1 MNNKKIQTLL
11 PLYFSIAVII
21 GMFVGYKLHSNMP
34 TAKSFFNASE
44 KNKMEEV
51 IELIKQRYVD
61 PINIDSISEIG
72 IVNVLETLDP
82 HSVYIPAVDTKEVN
96 EDLEGNFEGIGVEF
110 NIFDDTVNILAVLPN
125 GPAYKAGLVVGDKI
139 LSVNDSNAI
148 GLNETSKFKSW
159 VKGPG
164 GTEVKLNIERE
175 KKILTKSLIR
185 GTIPIVSV
193 DASYMIDT
201 EKGYIRLNRFSGS
214 TYEEFMKALEGLKDK
229 GMQRLV
235 LDLRDNGGGI
245 LNEAVDIADEFL
257 GENEMIVYTEGK
269 NNPRK
274 DYFSK
279 RPGLFEKGNLVVL
292 MNEGSASA
300 SEVLAG
306 ALQDLDRAVI
316 VGRRSFGK
324 GLVQEQY
331 TLSDGSALR
340 LTTARYY
347 TPLGRSIQKSYENG
361 IEEYNKEVINRFH
374 NQEDKKIDSS
384 NASQLRTYKTAAGK
398 KLYGGGGIWPDVFV
412 AADSNYFD
420 TTISKFYLKNT
431 VGNYA
436 YKFYINN
443 RSTLQKY
450 KSENEFINGYQF
462 PTHFFESLIQF
473 AKKDSINIT
482 NINTVNRDFLQ
493 TRIKALV
500 AKIIWG
506 ETGYYKVLNSAD
518 EFYRTGVDQLK

>member
-34 TAKSFFNASE
+34 TAKSFFNVSG

-61 PINIDSISEIG
+61 PVNIDSISEIG

-82 HSVYIPAVDTKEVN
+82 HSVYIPTVSIKEMN
-96 EDLEGNFEGIGVEF
+96 EDLEGKFEGIGVEF
-110 NIFDDTVNILAVLPN
+110 NIFNDTVHVLAVLPN
-125 GPAYKAGLVVGDKI
+125 GPSFKAGLKVGDKI
-139 LSVNDSNAI
+139 LFVNDSVAI
-148 GLNETSKFKSW
+148 GLKETDKFKSW

-164 GTEVKLNIERE
+164 GTEVNLKIERE
-175 KKILTKSLIR
+175 KKILTKTVVR
-185 GTIPIVSV
+185 GTIPVTSI
-193 DASYMIDT
+193 DASYMIDS

-214 TYEEFMKALEGLKDK
+214 TYEEFMKELEDLKAK

-245 LNEAVDIADEFL
+245 LDEAVDIADEFI
-257 GENEMIVYTEGK
+257 GDNEMIVYTEGK
-269 NNPRK
+269 SNPRK
-274 DYFSK
+274 DYYSK
-279 RPGLFEKGNLVVL
+279 RPGMFEKGNLIIL

-306 ALQDLDRAVI
+306 ALQDLDRATV

-361 IEEYNKEVINRFH
+361 NEEYKKEVINRFH
-374 NQEDKKIDSS
+374 NQEDQKTDTSK
-384 NASQLRTYKTAAGK
+384 ASQLKTYKTAAGK

-412 AADSNYFD
+412 GLDTTYFD
-420 TTISKFYLKNT
+420 TTINKFYLKNT
-431 VGNYA
+431 VGNFA

-443 RSTLQKY
+443 RSLLQKY
-450 KSENEFINGYQF
+450 KNANEFINGYQF
-462 PTHFFESLIQF
+462 PANFFESLIQF
-473 AKKDSINIT
+473 AKKDSIQIT
-482 NINTVNRDFLQ
+482 NINTPSRDFLQ

-500 AKIIWG
+500 ARIIWG
-506 ETGYYKVLNSAD
+506 ETGYYQVLNSEDAL
-518 EFYRTGVDQLK
+518 YKTGVGQLK